1 MALFKLVKFFESEL
15 EQLEQNKSKCF
26 LIRKWH
32 NYRIIIIK
40 DRIRELKEEIDL
52 RKRQPREKQDY
63 K

>member
-15 EQLEQNKSKCF
+15 EHLEQNKSKCF

-32 NYRIIIIK
+32 NYRIIVIK
-40 DRIRELKEEIDL
+40 DRIKELREEIDL

>member
-1 MALFKLVKFFESEL
+1 VALFKLVKLFESEL
-15 EQLEQNKSKCF
+15 EHLEQNKSKCF
-26 LIRKWH
+26 IIRKWH

-40 DRIRELKEEIDL
+40 DRIKELREEIDL

>member
-1 MALFKLVKFFESEL
+1 MALFKLIKLFESQL

-26 LIRKWH
+26 IIRKW
-32 NYRIIIIK
+32 NDRRIMIIK
-40 DRIRELKEEIDL
+40 DRIKELRDEVDL

>member
-1 MALFKLVKFFESEL
+1 MALFKLIKLFESQL

-26 LIRKWH
+26 IIRKW
-32 NYRIIIIK
+32 NDRRIMIIK
-40 DRIRELKEEIDL
+40 NRIKELRDEVDL

>member
-1 MALFKLVKFFESEL
+1 MALFKLIKLFESQL

-26 LIRKWH
+26 IIRKW
-32 NYRIIIIK
+32 NDRRIMIIK
-40 DRIRELKEEIDL
+40 DRLKELRDEVDL

>member
-1 MALFKLVKFFESEL
+1 VALFKLVKFFESEL